1 MAIKRNKSR
10 QRGSRHDGADDWDKL
25 TPLQEALLK
34 EAAREI
40 TIASNGRTDTV
51 RMDEVVTRKMMQMAA
66 NGGQHSISNAIY
78 QINMAQR
85 LRQKKADEEVAFGHQ
100 FKTHQRH
107 LLDGARKR
115 GQDFDT
121 VLPHPDDIVVEEG
134 VGYALIGPIDETEL
148 RRVKRDCHKRDAA
161 ILQAALEE
169 RLGPL
174 SPEAGKEPSNHPANA
189 SALLV
194 VQVLNDAL
202 PKRFRKT
209 DLQIAMDLMR
219 YEGVTKRELL
229 KRSHQQWAA
238 LGKPKPRGWR
248 FPPVETVIS
257 TLQRVLPAM
266 ITLYPEVKSGKLS
279 VEAIAIKLQRMIA
292 SAPIG

>member
-1 MAIKRNKSR
+1 MVGRKHKGR
-10 QRGSRHDGADDWDKL
+10 RGGIADGGSDWDKL

-40 TIASNGRTDTV
+40 TITSNGRSDTV

-66 NGGQHSISNAIY
+66 NGGQHSISNAVR
-78 QINMAQR
+78 QINLAQR
-85 LRQKKADEEVAFGHQ
+85 LRQKKADEDVAFGHQ
-100 FKTHQRH
+100 FKTHQQH

-115 GQDFDT
+115 GQDLDT

-134 VGYALIGPIDETEL
+134 AGYDLIGPVDEAEL
-148 RRVKRDCHKRDAA
+148 RRVKRECARRDVA

-174 SPEAGKEPSNHPANA
+174 PPATGQEPSSHPAEA

-194 VQVLNDAL
+194 VMVLNDAL
-202 PKRFRKT
+202 PQRFQKSN
-209 DLQIAMDLMR
+209 LQIAMELMQ
-219 YEGVTKRELL
+219 YSGVTKRELL
-229 KRSHQQWAA
+229 KRTHQQWAA

-248 FPPVETVIS
+248 VPPVETVIS

-266 ITLYPEVKSGKLS
+266 VALYPEAKSGKLS
-279 VEAIAIKLQRMIA
+279 VEAIAKKLQRLIGPE
-292 SAPIG
+292 PIS

>member
-1 MAIKRNKSR
+1 GRRGGAGNDGNDSR
-10 QRGSRHDGADDWDKL
+10 DKL

-34 EAAREI
+34 EAAREV
-40 TIASNGRTDTV
+40 TISGNGRSDTV

-85 LRQKKADEEVAFGHQ
+85 LKQKNVDEEVALGQKFKAHQ
-100 FKTHQRH
+100 QH
-107 LLDGARKR
+107 LLDEARKR
-115 GQDFDT
+115 GQDLDT

-134 VGYALIGPIDETEL
+134 VGYELIGPVDETEL
-148 RRVKRDCHKRDAA
+148 RRVKRECDRRDAA

-174 SPEAGKEPSNHPANA
+174 SPEADKEPSSHPAEA

-194 VQVLNDAL
+194 VQVLNEAL
-202 PKRFRKT
+202 PKRFQKSN
-209 DLQIAMDLMR
+209 LQIAMELMR

-229 KRSHQQWAA
+229 KRAHQQWAA
-238 LGKPKPRGWR
+238 LGQSKPRGWR
-248 FPPVETVIS
+248 LPPVETVIS

-266 ITLYPEVKSGKLS
+266 IALYPEAKSGKLS
-279 VEAIAIKLQRMIA
+279 VEAIAIKLQRMIGP
-292 SAPIG
+292 APLG

>member
-1 MAIKRNKSR
+1 MAGRKNKGR
-10 QRGSRHDGADDWDKL
+10 RGGGDDGNDSWDKL

-34 EAAREI
+34 EAAREV
-40 TIASNGRTDTV
+40 TISGHGRSDTV

-85 LRQKKADEEVAFGHQ
+85 LKQKKVDEDVAFGHK
-100 FKTHQRH
+100 FKAHQQH
-107 LLDGARKR
+107 LLDVARTR

-121 VLPHPDDIVVEEG
+121 VLPHPDDIIVEEG
-134 VGYALIGPIDETEL
+134 VGYEFIGPVDETEL
-148 RRVKRDCHKRDAA
+148 RRVKRECDRRDAG

-174 SPEAGKEPSNHPANA
+174 TPAPGEVPSSHPAEA

-202 PKRFRKT
+202 PKRFQKSN
-209 DLQIAMDLMR
+209 LQIAMELMR

-229 KRSHQQWAA
+229 KRTHQHWAA
-238 LGKPKPRGWR
+238 LGQPKPRGWR
-248 FPPVETVIS
+248 LPPVETVTL

-266 ITLYPEVKSGKLS
+266 IALYPEAKSGKLS
-279 VEAIAIKLQRMIA
+279 VEAIAIKLQRTIGPE
-292 SAPIG
+292 PIW

>member
-1 MAIKRNKSR
+1 MAIKRNRSR
-10 QRGSRHDGADDWDKL
+10 KRDGRHDGADDWDKL
-25 TPLQEALLK
+25 TSLQEALLR

-85 LRQKKADEEVAFGHQ
+85 LRQKKADEDVAFGHQ
-100 FKTHQRH
+100 FKTHQQH
-107 LLDGARKR
+107 LLDAARKR
-115 GQDFDT
+115 GQDLAT
-121 VLPHPDDIVVEEG
+121 VLPHPDDIIVEEG

-148 RRVKRDCHKRDAA
+148 RRVKRDCERRDAA
-161 ILQAALEE
+161 ILQAALEK

-174 SPEAGKEPSNHPANA
+174 APGISQEPSNHPADA

-209 DLQIAMDLMR
+209 DLQIAMDLMQ
-219 YEGVTKRELL
+219 YNGVTKRELL

-248 FPPVETVIS
+248 LPPVETVIS

-266 ITLYPEVKSGKLS
+266 IALYPEVKSGKLS
-279 VEAIAIKLQRMIA
+279 VEAIAIKLQRM
-292 SAPIG
+292 SGSEPIG